1 MRRLLPYL
9 ICGFFSA
16 SLELA
21 AQPVHVVALEG
32 SINPVASDFIHR
44 SIECAHRANA
54 QCLVI
59 QLNTPGGL
67 LQSTRV
73 MVRDILEAPL
83 PVVVYVS
90 PYGAHA
96 GSAGVFIT
104 MAGHVAAMSPGT
116 NIGAAHPVSLQQQ
129 MDSIMSDKATNDAA
143 AFIRTIAQHR
153 KRDTAWAE
161 EAVRKSVSITAKE
174 ALEKG
179 VIDLV
184 ASNLEHLLSQL
195 NGKVVDLAE
204 GKAILRTAG
213 APVVRHHMN
222 WMERLLFVLVDPNIA
237 YILMLVG
244 IYGVFFELYSPGSIF
259 PGVIGGISLI
269 FAFYAMHTLPVN
281 YAGLALILFA
291 IILFLLE
298 IKVTSYGMLT
308 IGGVIALLLGSLML
322 FRHESPLE
330 LVRLSRWV
338 VFPAVAFTLMFFV
351 WFVFLGI
358 SAQRRKI
365 VTGAE
370 SIPGSIGL
378 AQDDFEEDGYVMVM
392 GELWKA
398 RSRSGP
404 VARGQQVRVTGRNRF
419 VLEVEPIRKT

>member
-1 MRRLLPYL
+1 
-9 ICGFFSA
+9 
-16 SLELA
+16 
-21 AQPVHVVALEG
+21 
-32 SINPVASDFIHR
+32 
-44 SIECAHRANA
+44 
-54 QCLVI
+54 
-59 QLNTPGGL
+59 
-67 LQSTRV
+67 
-73 MVRDILEAPL
+73 
-83 PVVVYVS
+83 
-90 PYGAHA
+90 
-96 GSAGVFIT
+96 
-104 MAGHVAAMSPGT
+104 MAGHVAAMAPGT

-161 EAVRKSVSITAKE
+161 DAVRKSVSITAKE
-174 ALEKG
+174 ALDKG

-184 ASNLEHLLSQL
+184 ASNLEHLLLQL
-195 NGKVVDLAE
+195 DGKVVDLSE
-204 GKAILRTAG
+204 GQVTLRTAG

-222 WMERLLFVLVDPNIA
+222 WIERLLFVLVDPNIA

-244 IYGVFFELYSPGSIF
+244 IYGVFFELYSPGTIF

-269 FAFYAMHTLPVN
+269 LAFYAMHTLPVN
-281 YAGLALILFA
+281 YAGLAMILFA

-330 LVRLSRWV
+330 FARLSRWV
-338 VFPAVAFTLMFFV
+338 VFPAVASTAMFFALL
-351 WFVFLGI
+351 VFLGVR
-358 SAQRRKI
+358 AQRRKI

-378 AQDDFEEDGYVMVM
+378 AQDDFEEDGYVLVM

-398 RSRSGP
+398 RSRVGA
-404 VARGQQVRVTGRNRF
+404 VTRGQQVRVIGRNQF
-419 VLEVEPIRKT
+419 VLDVEPIP

>member
-9 ICGFFSA
+9 FISLFFSN
-16 SLELA
+16 LELA

-32 SINPVASDFIHR
+32 SINPVASDFVHR
-44 SIECAHRANA
+44 SIERANQSGA

-67 LQSTRV
+67 LKSTRV
-73 MVRDILEAPL
+73 MVSDILEAPL

-104 MAGHVAAMSPGT
+104 MAGHVAAMAPGT

-161 EAVRKSVSITAKE
+161 DAVRKSVSITAKE
-174 ALEKG
+174 ALDKG

-184 ASNLEHLLSQL
+184 ASNLEHLLLQL
-195 NGKVVDLAE
+195 DGKVVDLSE
-204 GKAILRTAG
+204 GQVTLRTAG

-222 WMERLLFVLVDPNIA
+222 WIERLLFVLVDPNIA

-244 IYGVFFELYSPGSIF
+244 IYGVFFELYSPGTIF

-269 FAFYAMHTLPVN
+269 LAFYAMHTLPVN
-281 YAGLALILFA
+281 YAGLAMILFA

-330 LVRLSRWV
+330 FTRLSRWV
-338 VFPAVAFTLMFFV
+338 VFPAVASTAMFFALL
-351 WFVFLGI
+351 VFLGVRV
-358 SAQRRKI
+358 QRRKI

-378 AQDDFEEDGYVMVM
+378 AQDDFEEDGYVLVM

-398 RSRSGP
+398 RSRGGT
-404 VARGQQVRVTGRNRF
+404 VARGQQVRVIGRNQF
-419 VLEVEPIRKT
+419 VLDVEPIP